1 MSKHYCYEYKKKPR
15 VKKEFVYGDIHIPL
29 NVGYETTIE
38 LTDSIEQASKNGNI
52 ALLKKMQGIIK
63 TIFGNNYEN
72 FVNEFEKDGD
82 ILELEDFGDISMIVV
97 ASLNNVEPDKVD
109 NFFPQ

>member
-15 VKKEFVYGDIHIPL
+15 VKKEFVYGDIHIPI

-38 LTDSIEQASKNGNI
+38 LTDSIEQAYKDGNI
-52 ALLKKMQGIIK
+52 AFLKKIQEIIK
-63 TIFGNNYEN
+63 FIFGDNYEN

-82 ILELEDFGDISMIVV
+82 VLEMEDFSDIAMIIV
-97 ASLNNVEPDKVD
+97 ASLNNVEPDKVND
-109 NFFPQ
+109 FFPQ